1 VVESRANRIR
11 SLLPPFPDS
20 ILRLEAIFQELAL
33 LVPAPVIEA
42 FPRGGWVYRYKER
55 SIQQAIILKL
65 ARYQSGLGACT
76 TLLREGFLQDLGAI
90 QRVLDELHEDICF
103 LTYALIEDDVTDD
116 HRRYLT
122 WFFQEE
128 SSDGREG
135 LIGKKR
141 RTLPRRKIQAYLLRY
156 ETSAENRQRAA
167 LVSTTLSAVY
177 SGFVHG
183 AAPNILESYYG
194 TPPVFHTSGQF
205 GSPFF
210 DDHDHDLW
218 NQVFRGWLNVIC
230 SSAAFGDD
238 EILEDARSGLSDF
251 RQMTGREY

>member
-1 VVESRANRIR
+1 MRAT
-11 SLLPPFPDS
+11 SPG
-20 ILRLEAIFQELAL
+20 LAL
-33 LVPAPVIEA
+33 AQ
-42 FPRGGWVYRYKER
+42 RYFVKV
-55 SIQQAIILKL
+55 
-65 ARYQSGLGACT
+65 
-76 TLLREGFLQDLGAI
+76 FLQDLGAI

-156 ETSAENRQRAA
+156 VTSAENRQRAA

-210 DDHDHDLW
+210 DDHDLW
-218 NQVFRGWLNVIC
+218 NQVFRGWLNVIF
-230 SSAAFGDD
+230 SSGAFGDD